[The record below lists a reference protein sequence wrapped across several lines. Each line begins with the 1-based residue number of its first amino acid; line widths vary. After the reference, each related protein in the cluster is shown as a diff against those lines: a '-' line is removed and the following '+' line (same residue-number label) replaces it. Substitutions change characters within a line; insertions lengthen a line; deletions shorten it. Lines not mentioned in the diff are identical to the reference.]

1 MTNDRKKKAV
11 LKLVN
16 TALVYALLA
25 MAGGVFYR
33 EFTKFNGFSG
43 RTTLAFVH
51 THLFLLG
58 MIVFLVAALFE
69 FHAAVTEQKRFG
81 LFFGIY
87 NAGIAVTVVMLIVRG
102 IAQVRA
108 LELSRAMDAAI
119 SGIAGLGHIMTGVG
133 IILYFVMQNRNV
145 LQQGREADGCKR
157 SHCVLE

>member
-1 MTNDRKKKAV
+1 MIAHVLQTHDIARPVRRRRDARHGDPVAAFEPEQPADRFGPA
-11 LKLVN
+11 
-16 TALVYALLA
+16 ALDGDQGL
-25 MAGGVFYR
+25 F
-33 EFTKFNGFSG
+33 
-43 RTTLAFVH
+43 AF
-51 THLFLLG
+51 G
-58 MIVFLVAALFE
+58 AALFE

-133 IILYFVMQNRNV
+133 IILYFVMLKKAV
-145 LQQGREADGCKR
+145 AE
-157 SHCVLE
+157 S